1 MSHTAVFLALLS
13 ACLHVVSHVAL
24 KGARDRTSFVWW
36 TWLWAGLIFLPV
48 PIFFWQSGSA
58 LTWAILI
65 ISAVFEALYYVSVS
79 RAYKTGDLSVVY
91 PLTRG
96 ASPLFILLWSTLLL
110 RERPTLSGLLGV
122 ALIVAGLLIVNLRR
136 FGAWR
141 ELRQS
146 LWQSGTRWALLA
158 GLCISCYTTL
168 DKAGVRLIAPLLY
181 TYLAMAMTLV
191 WLTPGTLRAVGWQG
205 LVSEWRSSKY
215 KSMIAGF
222 TSMAAYAIVLYV
234 MWTGA
239 PVSYVGAMREISVV
253 FGAVVGVFL
262 LKEQGTATRVFGSSL
277 IASGVGVIALLG

>member
-1 MSHTAVFLALLS
+1 MSLASVLLALFS
-13 ACLHVVSHVAL
+13 ACLHVVMHVAL
-24 KGARDRTSFVWW
+24 KSARDRASFVWW
-36 TWLWAGLIFLPV
+36 TWLWASLIFLPV
-48 PIFFWQSGSA
+48 PIFFWQSCSA

-65 ISAVFEALYYVSVS
+65 ISAVFEALYHVAVSK
-79 RAYKTGDLSVVY
+79 AYKTGDLSVVY
-91 PLTRG
+91 PLARG
-96 ASPLFILLWSTLLL
+96 AAPLFILLWSTLLL
-110 RERPTLSGLLGV
+110 RERPTIGGLCGV
-122 ALIVAGLLIVNLRR
+122 ALIVAGLCLVNLRR

-181 TYLAMAMTLV
+181 TYLVMTITLI
-191 WLTPGTLRAVGWQG
+191 WLTPGALRAVGWQG
-205 LVSEWRSSKY
+205 LMAEWRSSKY

-222 TSMAAYAIVLYV
+222 TAMAAYAIVLYV

-253 FGAVVGVFL
+253 FGAVVGVVF